1 MYELNKELFFPPV
14 TQANQDGIVTIGGD
28 LSPERLLLAY
38 KSGIFPWFEEGEPIT
53 WWSPNPRMVLF
64 LEELIVSKSM
74 RNVLNQ
80 NRFKVTFN
88 ENFRAVITTCQ
99 RIKRNNQNG
108 TWITNEMIEAYCEL
122 NKLGHAKSVE
132 VWQNNELVGGL
143 YGVDLKSVFCGESMF
158 SLVSNASKVAF
169 ITLYTLYN
177 KAPFIGCT
185 LASVLA
191 GVSYVWQSKVL
202 LGAMSLDLFAVL
214 LGGATALLPIY
225 ARDILHTG
233 PQGLG
238 LLRAAPAVGALLMT
252 LLLVRFPL
260 QRHVGYK
267 LLGAVAVFGLAT
279 LVFGLSSHF
288 GLSLLALA
296 VTGAA
301 DSISVVTRLTLM
313 QLETPDAMRG
323 RVSAVNSIFI
333 GASNQLGEF
342 ESGATAA
349 LLGPVGSVVLGGL
362 GTVLIAA
369 SWLRLFPALAR
380 RDRLS

>member
-14 TQANQDGIVTIGGD
+14 TQANQDGIVAIGGD

-108 TWITNEMIEAYCEL
+108 TWITNEMIKAYCEL

-143 YGVDLKSVFCGESMF
+143 YGVDLKTVFCGESMF

-169 ITLYTLYN
+169 ITLVKQLKSKDYQVLDCQMYTKHLESLGCR
-177 KAPFIGCT
+177 KIDRIEFI
-185 LASVLA
+185 
-191 GVSYVWQSKVL
+191 
-202 LGAMSLDLFAVL
+202 
-214 LGGATALLPIY
+214 
-225 ARDILHTG
+225 
-233 PQGLG
+233 
-238 LLRAAPAVGALLMT
+238 
-252 LLLVRFPL
+252 
-260 QRHVGYK
+260 K
-267 LLGAVAVFGLAT
+267 LLKKQSF
-279 LVFGLSSHF
+279 
-288 GLSLLALA
+288 
-296 VTGAA
+296 
-301 DSISVVTRLTLM
+301 
-313 QLETPDAMRG
+313 
-323 RVSAVNSIFI
+323 
-333 GASNQLGEF
+333 
-342 ESGATAA
+342 
-349 LLGPVGSVVLGGL
+349 
-362 GTVLIAA
+362 
-369 SWLRLFPALAR
+369 
-380 RDRLS
+380 